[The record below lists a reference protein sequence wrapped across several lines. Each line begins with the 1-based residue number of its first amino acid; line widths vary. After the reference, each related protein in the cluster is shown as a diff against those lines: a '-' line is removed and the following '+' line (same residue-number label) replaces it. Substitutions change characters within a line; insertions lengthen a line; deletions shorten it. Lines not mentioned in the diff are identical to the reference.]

1 MNAFL
6 QEGQKKEEVKDQEYE
21 FKIDDDMDTE
31 VINKATVHNEAVSDD
46 EAEEE
51 LKISNDPVIA

>member
-46 EAEEE
+46 EDEEE
-51 LKISNDPVIA
+51 LKISNDPVIV

>member
-1 MNAFL
+1 LNAFL

>member
-1 MNAFL
+1 
-6 QEGQKKEEVKDQEYE
+6 
-21 FKIDDDMDTE
+21 MDTE

>member
-31 VINKATVHNEAVSDD
+31 VINKAAVHNEAVSDD
-46 EAEEE
+46 EDEEE
-51 LKISNDPVIA
+51 VKLSNDPVIA